1 MPAEK
6 RLTQGSARRPRRLK
20 PLSFLNQI
28 GAPFDSAQGRL
39 SRRALTRTCTARAR
53 CPPTPASQKRLL
65 GIPDPRD
72 SRRDAGATVGCPQGR
87 RISAPGGVLCHGAL
101 LKWSSQPDQV
111 TKGNTKVVCTIGG
124 ENGILVSG

>member
-1 MPAEK
+1 MGAEK
-6 RLTQGSARRPRRLK
+6 RSTQGSARRPQRLN
-20 PLSFLNQI
+20 PLSFPNQI
-28 GAPFDSAQGRL
+28 AAPFDCAQGRL
-39 SRRALTRTCTARAR
+39 SRRALIGTCTARAR

-65 GIPDPRD
+65 GTPALATAGGTPALRWGVPR
-72 SRRDAGATVGCPQGR
+72 GAESVPRWCFVPWST
-87 RISAPGGVLCHGAL
+87 